1 MISFVV
7 AMDRN
12 RLIGKENQLPWH
24 LPADLAYFKKVT
36 TGHTI
41 VMGRK
46 TYESIGRPLPKRK
59 NVVLTRSKDY
69 EAEGCEVV
77 HDIFEVLQMAKQ
89 EDECFVIG
97 GTEVFKLFWDYVD
110 RLYVTYIDENF
121 DGDTFF
127 PEIEAQNWNIVS
139 VEKGMMDEKNRYPHE
154 FRIYAR
160 NMS

>member
-24 LPADLAYFKKVT
+24 LPADLAYFKRVT

-59 NVVLTRSKDY
+59 NVVLTRSEGY

-77 HDIFEVLQMAKQ
+77 HDIEDVLQMAKQ
-89 EDECFVIG
+89 EKECFVIG
-97 GTEVFKLFWDYVD
+97 GTEVFRLFWDYVD
-110 RLYVTYIDENF
+110 RLYVTYIDETF
-121 DGDTFF
+121 DGDTYF
-127 PEIEAQNWNIVS
+127 PKIEEEQWEIAS
-139 VEKGMMDEKNRYPHE
+139 VEMGKVDEKNRYPHE
-154 FRIYAR
+154 FRTYER
-160 NMS
+160 KKC

>member
-46 TYESIGRPLPKRK
+46 TYESIGRPLPNRK
-59 NVVLTRSKDY
+59 NVVLTRSEGY
-69 EAEGCEVV
+69 EAGGCEVV
-77 HDIFEVLQMAKQ
+77 HDIDDVLQMARK
-89 EDECFVIG
+89 EEECFVIG
-97 GTEVFKLFWDYVD
+97 GTEVFRLFWNDVW
-110 RLYVTYIDENF
+110 RLYVTYIDEAF
-121 DGDTFF
+121 DGDTYF
-127 PEIEAQNWNIVS
+127 PEIDAENWNVVS
-139 VEKGMMDEKNRYPHE
+139 VEKGTIDEKNRYPHE
-154 FRIYAR
+154 FRIYER
-160 NMS
+160 KKS